1 MTPIFLIA
9 TKEFRDGMRNRWVI
23 AITLLLAVF
32 ALTLSFLGSAPTGA
46 VKTSPL
52 AVTVVS
58 LSSLTIFLVPLIALL
73 LSYDSIVGEV
83 DRGTMALLLAYPVA
97 RYQVI
102 IGKYLGHL
110 GILSIA
116 TIAGY
121 GIAGVLSQWA
131 TSGDFYLSTWLPFL
145 ALIASSI
152 LLGACF
158 LAIGYLIST
167 CVRDRATA
175 AGIAIG
181 VWLFFVLIYDMAL
194 LGALVADQGRFLTSD
209 MVGWLLLLNPADIYR
224 LINLTGFEETASF
237 SGMAGLTDQTQ
248 ASIAVLTA
256 ALLAWTVLP
265 FIAATALFQ
274 RKQI

>member
-1 MTPIFLIA
+1 MNPILLIA
-9 TKEFRDGMRNRWVI
+9 AKEFRDGVRNRWVI
-23 AITLLLAVF
+23 AITVLLAVF

-58 LSSLTIFLVPLIALL
+58 LSSLTIFLIPLIALL
-73 LSYDSIVGEV
+73 LSYDSIVGEI
-83 DRGTMALLLAYPVA
+83 DRGTMALLLSYPVA
-97 RYQVI
+97 RHQVI

-116 TIAGY
+116 TILGY
-121 GIAGVLSQWA
+121 GVAGVLSQWA
-131 TSGDFYLSTWLPFL
+131 TSGDFQLATWMPFF
-145 ALIASSI
+145 ALIGSSV

-158 LAIGYLIST
+158 LAMGYLIST

-194 LGALVADQGRFLTSD
+194 LGALVADQGRYMTSD

-224 LINLTGFEETASF
+224 LINLTGFSETATF
-237 SGMAGLTDQTQ
+237 SGMAGLTEQAQ
-248 ASIAVLTA
+248 ASISVLVA
-256 ALLAWTVLP
+256 ALLAWVIVPFFAATVL
-265 FIAATALFQ
+265 FH

>member
-1 MTPIFLIA
+1 MNPILLIA
-9 TKEFRDGMRNRWVI
+9 AKEFRDGVRNRWVI
-23 AITLLLAVF
+23 AITVLLAVF

-58 LSSLTIFLVPLIALL
+58 LSSLTIFLIPLIALL
-73 LSYDSIVGEV
+73 LSYDSIVGEI
-83 DRGTMALLLAYPVA
+83 DRGTMALLLSYPVA
-97 RYQVI
+97 RHQVI

-116 TIAGY
+116 TILGY
-121 GIAGVLSQWA
+121 GVAGVLSQWA
-131 TSGDFYLSTWLPFL
+131 TSGDFQLATWMPFF
-145 ALIASSI
+145 ALIGSSV

-158 LAIGYLIST
+158 LAMGYLIST

-194 LGALVADQGRFLTSD
+194 LGALVADQGRFMTSD

-224 LINLTGFEETASF
+224 LINLTGFSETANF
-237 SGMAGLTDQTQ
+237 SGMAGLTEQAQ
-248 ASIAVLTA
+248 ASLSVLIA
-256 ALLAWTVLP
+256 ALLAWVIVPFFAATVL
-265 FIAATALFQ
+265 FH

>member
-1 MTPIFLIA
+1 MTPIILIA

-23 AITLLLAVF
+23 AITILLAVF

-46 VKTSPL
+46 VKTTPL

-73 LSYDSIVGEV
+73 LSYDAIVGEI
-83 DRGTMALLLAYPVA
+83 DRGTMALLLSYPVA
-97 RYQVI
+97 RYEVI

-110 GILSIA
+110 GILAVA
-116 TIAGY
+116 TILGY
-121 GIAGVLSQWA
+121 GVAGVLSQWA
-131 TSGDFYLSTWLPFL
+131 TSGDFYLSTWMPFF
-145 ALIASSI
+145 ALIGSSV

-158 LAIGYLIST
+158 LAMGYLIST

-194 LGALVADQGRFLTSD
+194 LGALVADQGRYLTSD
-209 MVGWLLLLNPADIYR
+209 MVGWLLLLNPADVYR
-224 LINLTGFEETASF
+224 LINLTGFTETAQF

-248 ASIAVLTA
+248 TSVSLLAA
-256 ALLAWTVLP
+256 ALLAWTLVP
-265 FIAATALFQ
+265 FVAAAALFQ